1 MDPPYFND
9 NIHPNCQ
16 EQTAY
21 VVDHN
26 NPIRMGRVRVQFPW
40 QGKKSKTVD
49 LNEAVQ
55 KVRNLVI

>member
-1 MDPPYFND
+1 MDPPYFDD
-9 NIHPNCQ
+9 NIHPNRQ
-16 EQTAY
+16 EQIAY

-40 QGKKSKTVD
+40 QEKKSKTVD
-49 LNEAVQ
+49 LNEAVL

>member
-16 EQTAY
+16 EQIAY

-40 QGKKSKTVD
+40 QGKKNHPPWIGLT
-49 LNEAVQ
+49 Q
-55 KVRNLVI
+55 P